1 MSLRR
6 AIKAYGIKDF
16 MQMGLAIA
24 TSRKID
30 PPAPPDNEDQRRVKV
45 AQTGIVGQDLAS
57 QFEIFG
63 DVVRLITSAD
73 QVMINILDG
82 ENMFTIGGCGVP
94 VDPLMG
100 LPQDMSM
107 CQFALTSPEP
117 FLVPDMSKDDRFAGT
132 PFTKPPMNATAY
144 VGFPLCTTEG
154 VVLGTLCAMH
164 TEPLHLSDEQ
174 VRLMRQLAKAVT
186 DQIEYRAEQANLTA
200 SRIGAMLGR
209 FVRFAPDGTIT
220 ELMGFLDFCAQGT
233 STPEILAM
241 LAREGVIAQRS
252 DSWMLTQDGIDLK
265 AELGLASEG
274 YLGSQARQ
282 TAVGGGLDDLLAQVE

>member
-1 MSLRR
+1 MSLKR

-100 LPQDMSM
+100 AAAGHVD
-107 CQFALTSPEP
+107 
-117 FLVPDMSKDDRFAGT
+117 VPVCAYIARTVPGAGH
-132 PFTKPPMNATAY
+132 
-144 VGFPLCTTEG
+144 V
-154 VVLGTLCAMH
+154 
-164 TEPLHLSDEQ
+164 
-174 VRLMRQLAKAVT
+174 
-186 DQIEYRAEQANLTA
+186 
-200 SRIGAMLGR
+200 
-209 FVRFAPDGTIT
+209 
-220 ELMGFLDFCAQGT
+220 QG
-233 STPEILAM
+233 
-241 LAREGVIAQRS
+241 
-252 DSWMLTQDGIDLK
+252 
-265 AELGLASEG
+265 
-274 YLGSQARQ
+274 
-282 TAVGGGLDDLLAQVE
+282 

>member
-1 MSLRR
+1 
-6 AIKAYGIKDF
+6 
-16 MQMGLAIA
+16 MGLAIA

-30 PPAPPDNEDQRRVKV
+30 PPSPPDNEDQRRVKV

-132 PFTKPPMNATAY
+132 PFTKPPINATAY
-144 VGFPLCTTEG
+144 VGFPLCTAEG

-174 VRLMRQLAKAVT
+174 VRLMRQLAKAVG
-186 DQIEYRAEQANLTA
+186 
-200 SRIGAMLGR
+200 SAM
-209 FVRFAPDGTIT
+209 
-220 ELMGFLDFCAQGT
+220 
-233 STPEILAM
+233 
-241 LAREGVIAQRS
+241 
-252 DSWMLTQDGIDLK
+252 
-265 AELGLASEG
+265 
-274 YLGSQARQ
+274 
-282 TAVGGGLDDLLAQVE
+282 

>member
-82 ENMFTIGGCGVP
+82 ENMFTIGVAACAVA
-94 VDPLMG
+94 
-100 LPQDMSM
+100 LPWEHKL
-107 CQFALTSPEP
+107 FVHL
-117 FLVPDMSKDDRFAGT
+117 
-132 PFTKPPMNATAY
+132 PPA
-144 VGFPLCTTEG
+144 
-154 VVLGTLCAMH
+154 
-164 TEPLHLSDEQ
+164 
-174 VRLMRQLAKAVT
+174 
-186 DQIEYRAEQANLTA
+186 
-200 SRIGAMLGR
+200 GR
-209 FVRFAPDGTIT
+209 FHK
-220 ELMGFLDFCAQGT
+220 L
-233 STPEILAM
+233 
-241 LAREGVIAQRS
+241 
-252 DSWMLTQDGIDLK
+252 
-265 AELGLASEG
+265 
-274 YLGSQARQ
+274 
-282 TAVGGGLDDLLAQVE
+282 